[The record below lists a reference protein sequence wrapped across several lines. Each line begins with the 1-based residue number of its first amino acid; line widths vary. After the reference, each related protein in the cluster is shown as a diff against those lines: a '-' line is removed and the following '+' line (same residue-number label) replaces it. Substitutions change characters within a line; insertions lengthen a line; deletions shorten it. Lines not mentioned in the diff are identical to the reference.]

1 MKLFQH
7 PERRVHLPARAQP
20 LDHNV
25 QRARVRGDPKRRRVE
40 EKLARRGVEA
50 RVHEHV
56 EDEIKSARGRGAVEQ
71 GVHVVEG
78 LEGHVHALEGV
89 RVGFG

>member
-1 MKLFQH
+1 M
-7 PERRVHLPARAQP
+7 
-20 LDHNV
+20 
-25 QRARVRGDPKRRRVE
+25 E

-89 RVGFG
+89 RVGFD